1 MDRQVGPRTFDS
13 NATSSE
19 SPKGEDIFN
28 TTANS
33 FYEYI
38 FTEFENTKIQQKV
51 LPVML
56 SHRMRDV
63 IIRPN
68 GLKRA
73 SRSCW
78 VMFFGKPE
86 TYKFAPLMASEL
98 GLA

>member
-1 MDRQVGPRTFDS
+1 MGQPKDLSLECDVVEVKIYS
-13 NATSSE
+13 ILHMYHNTSTSIY
-19 SPKGEDIFN
+19 SPNLKTRKYN
-28 TTANS
+28 K
-33 FYEYI
+33 
-38 FTEFENTKIQQKV
+38 KI
-51 LPVML
+51 LPVIL